1 MSGGSKLYFDGQCPL
16 CSGEMRRLEARKGE
30 GLELI
35 DIHSLELDKSKKE
48 RMLRQL
54 HLENEDG
61 SVTIGLEANIKAW
74 EFTKWGW
81 AWKGLRLPVIGSAAR
96 VVYEAWAEQR
106 YEKRY
111 GGKRS

>member
-1 MSGGSKLYFDGQCPL
+1 MSGGSKLYFDGQCSL
-16 CSGEMRRLEARKGE
+16 CSGEMRRLEARKRE

-35 DIHSLELDKSKKE
+35 DIHSLELGKSKKE

-81 AWKGLRLPVIGSAAR
+81 AWKGLRLPVIGSVAR